1 MREKW
6 SKINGFWVIHAQMIK
21 FYDPSAALGTFASLQ
36 HARLIKK
43 GNKVNH
49 GEHGGHGD
57 YGDLKVKKGV

>member
-1 MREKW
+1 
-6 SKINGFWVIHAQMIK
+6 MIK